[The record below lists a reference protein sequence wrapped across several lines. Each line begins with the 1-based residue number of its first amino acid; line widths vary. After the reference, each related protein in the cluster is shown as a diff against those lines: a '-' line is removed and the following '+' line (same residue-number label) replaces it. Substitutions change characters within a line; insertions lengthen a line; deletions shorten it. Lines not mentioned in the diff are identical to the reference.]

1 MADFEHDDAEEVEI
15 FTDEEGNEYYVH
27 RYIDIGDKKYAI
39 LVFIDDD
46 EDLDEDLDED
56 AEGCGCE
63 DESCGCD
70 DDCEVEIARIEI
82 AADGE
87 QSFVFIDP
95 EDPEYDKVCEAY
107 EKLMDS
113 EPYEA

>member
-1 MADFEHDDAEEVEI
+1 MDNGQRLGRVECRPM
-15 FTDEEGNEYYVH
+15 TRSE
-27 RYIDIGDKKYAI
+27 
-39 LVFIDDD
+39 L
-46 EDLDEDLDED
+46 
-56 AEGCGCE
+56 
-63 DESCGCD
+63 
-70 DDCEVEIARIEI
+70 IARITARS
-82 AADGE
+82 AALTVRDVETAVKAIFEGMTETLANGE

>member
-1 MADFEHDDAEEVEI
+1 MADFEHDGSEEIEV

-39 LVFIDDD
+39 LVYIDD
-46 EDLDEDLDED
+46 EDGLDE
-56 AEGCGCE
+56 
-63 DESCGCD
+63 ESGECGCD
-70 DDCEVEIARIEI
+70 DSACGCDDECEVEIARIEI
-82 AADGE
+82 MADGE
-87 QSFVFIDP
+87 QAFVFIDP

>member
-1 MADFEHDDAEEVEI
+1 MISSNDFRNGV
-15 FTDEEGNEYYVH
+15 TV
-27 RYIDIGDKKYAI
+27 
-39 LVFIDDD
+39 
-46 EDLDEDLDED
+46 
-56 AEGCGCE
+56 
-63 DESCGCD
+63 
-70 DDCEVEIARIEI
+70 EI

>member
-1 MADFEHDDAEEVEI
+1 MADFDDDIEEVEI
-15 FTDEEGNEYYVH
+15 FTDEEDNEYYVH
-27 RYIDIGDKKYAI
+27 RYVDVGGKKYAI
-39 LVFIDDD
+39 LVYID
-46 EDLDEDLDED
+46 EDEEEDLED
-56 AEGCGCE
+56 GCGCG

-70 DDCEVEIARIEI
+70 DDCEVEIARVET
-82 AADGE
+82 DEKGE
-87 QSFVFIDP
+87 AVFIFIDP